1 MGQALICMLPWIC
14 AAACCTIMT
23 ALQAESHADMPK
35 GWWKPAAK
43 YTVYAVAVAVICSL
57 FVLTHAGIL

>member
-1 MGQALICMLPWIC
+1 MVQALICMLPWIG

-23 ALQAESHADMPK
+23 ALQAASHADMPK
-35 GWWKPAAK
+35 GWWKPAAR
-43 YTVYAVAVAVICSL
+43 YTAYAIAVAVTYSL